1 MRKCLVGKRGIMKQT
16 VCHVMFFLGTVFL
29 FSWCSPIFAAPQLI
43 KVFDKERSDKEDAVF
58 FRNNDV
64 LKGEVLNQDFTI
76 TTPYG
81 MLKVPLDKCAGIS
94 FEGSRSNTEALVT
107 VNLNRYTG
115 IINDRI
121 ILFKIGSSGT
131 EIKIRKEK
139 IRFILLRTKANEA
152 ELGKSEEK
160 TDLFIMANG
169 DLLTGNPAQ
178 DSFTIATDYAKIPV
192 SFAETKAI
200 EMQGGDNVTAV
211 IKKKNGDV
219 MRGTLVTEEFS
230 IELDIDVELDKVYK
244 DKFAQVFVDDGNKH
258 ASEKFGVL
266 EPIHGES
273 DGAQFGA
280 STASVKERD
289 GHYGLYADGVVLDK
303 TTGLEWLVGPDKNTT
318 WDEADHWVAN
328 VKEGLIGPGGKGWRM
343 PTINELES
351 LYKKGVG
358 TRNMTP
364 LLKTT
369 GWWVW
374 SNETKNSSGA
384 RAFRFHGGLSSWY
397 SRSYSKNGRA
407 FAVRSRSDG

>member
-1 MRKCLVGKRGIMKQT
+1 MKRTTTYGM
-16 VCHVMFFLGTVFL
+16 LLLNAVFL
-29 FSWCSPIFAAPQLI
+29 IFFYSVASAAPRLT
-43 KVFDKERSDKEDAVF
+43 KVFDKDRSDKEDAVY

-64 LKGEVLNQDFTI
+64 LKGEVLNGDFTI

-81 MLKVPLDKCAGIS
+81 MLKVPLDKIAGIS

-107 VNLNRYTG
+107 DNFNRYTG

-121 ILFKIGSSGT
+121 IRFKIGSSGT

-139 IRFILLRTKANEA
+139 IRYILLKTKAGEA
-152 ELGKSEEK
+152 EPGADAK

-169 DLLTGNPAQ
+169 DLLTGNPEQ
-178 DSFTIATDYAKIPV
+178 DKFTISTDYADIPV
-192 SFAETKAI
+192 SFAETDEI

-211 IKKKNGDV
+211 IRKKNGDV
-219 MRGTLVTEEFS
+219 MRGTLVTEEFA
-230 IELDIDVELDKVYK
+230 IGLDIGVQMDAVYK
-244 DKFAQVFVDDGNKH
+244 DKFAQVFVDDGNRQ

-266 EPIHGES
+266 QPIKGES
-273 DGAQFGA
+273 EGAQFGT

-289 GHYGLYADGVVLDK
+289 GYYVLYGNGIVFDK
-303 TTGLEWLVGPDKNTT
+303 RTNLEWFAGPDENTT
-318 WDEADHWVAN
+318 WDAADLWIEDLKNGFV
-328 VKEGLIGPGGKGWRM
+328 GPGRKGWRL
-343 PTINELES
+343 PTIKELQT

-369 GWWVW
+369 GWVVW
-374 SNETKNSSGA
+374 SNETKGSSFARNFNFNYGISDWYKRSNSNSS
-384 RAFRFHGGLSSWY
+384 W
-397 SRSYSKNGRA
+397 A